1 MPSACPKNFRL
12 RLIAAGLTFPAAVAC
27 GQDAQLPEMTVLSGA
42 DKPVQQ
48 RTELGR
54 LTEYTPISGAVV
66 GEQELEHL
74 QLVNNLL
81 ELGKRVPGISLIRN
95 MRIPDGGKL
104 YTENRIDGM
113 RATTTNTSV
122 LDEVDQADIE
132 RIDVITGPAS
142 ALYGSGAFGGT
153 ISVYTRQPPR
163 DFKANVSQEA
173 GSWDFL
179 RSKGYVGGSFADGRV
194 GLILTG
200 STMDN
205 DGWRRNTAPGAQDA
219 AAEHKNG
226 VALRTLLRPTDST
239 KLTLGYSELS
249 YDFRWA
255 GPIPLTAAQAAR
267 LSNVSLNGTN
277 LRSVYHDND
286 WRQVTPGTYG
296 QYIDKYTTGTLRLQ
310 QLVGERGEFTLASA
324 RIVNDGIINGN
335 GGSGGAN
342 NVICDYS
349 GPLPTPAGRVRC
361 QTVNSGSGQIT
372 NTIKRTDAVTKTTLA
387 MYRHDFD
394 LAKTTAY
401 VGAEVIDIAT
411 DSTTWN
417 NAYSALQAQ
426 SGMWAQSTMTAT
438 GQGSLNKT
446 RETTPFVHVEFSPV
460 DRLRLHAGQRF
471 GKIGYDLDDRTAKN
485 GDVAMTRKGN
495 VLRLG
500 ATYELNRGHLLW
512 ANWGET
518 FNPQSTASMLNSLPV
533 GTPNNVIGRPLT
545 PERGLTKEIGV
556 RGRFANAGLHYDL
569 TWFDGRSDGF
579 ILTRNCSVAEQGIYN
594 GGALCTIYDAAGQIA
609 TKGLESMLTWNA
621 ASWLDLGAT
630 YTNSR
635 AWFADYRTTTYDY
648 TGKSYQSMPRHKLNL
663 RVGVKP
669 APGWLVEL
677 EGDYIS
683 RYYVDNTNDN
693 GTYKRPNLFS
703 LRASYR
709 SKGWSFWLHAINLT
723 DRKYST
729 RTMLSTVAGV
739 RDVLVAQAGQGNA
752 GSYTPRTF
760 RTGVSY
766 QF

>member
-1 MPSACPKNFRL
+1 MAS
-12 RLIAAGLTFPAAVAC
+12 
-27 GQDAQLPEMTVLSGA
+27 GQDAQLPELTISSGA

-48 RTELGR
+48 RTELGK
-54 LTEYTPISGAVV
+54 LTEFTPISGAVV
-66 GEQELEHL
+66 SQQELEHL
-74 QLVNNLL
+74 QLGNNLL

-163 DFKANVSQEA
+163 DFKANLSQEA
-173 GSWDFL
+173 GSWGFL

-194 GLILTG
+194 GFIFTG

-205 DGWRRNTAPGAQDA
+205 DGWRKNTAASARDA
-219 AAEHKNG
+219 ADEHKNG
-226 VALRTLLRPTDST
+226 VALRTLVRPTDST
-239 KLTLGYSELS
+239 KLTFGYSELK
-249 YDFRWA
+249 YDYRWA
-255 GPIPLTAAQAAR
+255 GPIPLNAAEAAKLR
-267 LSNVSLNGTN
+267 NVVLNGAN

-296 QYIDKYTTGTLRLQ
+296 QYIDEYRTASLRLQ
-310 QLVGERGEFTLASA
+310 QLVGERGEFTLAQT
-324 RIVNDGIINGN
+324 RITDDGINNGN

-361 QTVNSGSGQIT
+361 QTVNGSGQNT
-372 NTIKRTDAVTKTTLA
+372 NTIKQTDAVTKTTLA
-387 MYRHDFD
+387 MYRHEFD

-401 VGAEVIDIAT
+401 VGAEVIDVAT

-426 SGMWAQSTMTAT
+426 AGMWTKSTMTAT

-446 RETTPFVHVEFSPV
+446 RETTPFVHVEFSPL
-460 DRLRLHAGQRF
+460 DRLRLHIGQRF
-471 GKIGYDLDDRTAKN
+471 GKINYDLDDRTAN
-485 GDVAMTRKGN
+485 NRDVDMTRKGD
-495 VLRLG
+495 VLRSG
-500 ATYELNRGHLLW
+500 VTYELARNHIIWG
-512 ANWGET
+512 NWGET
-518 FNPQSTASMLNSLPV
+518 FNPQSTGSMLNSLPV
-533 GTPNNVIGRPLT
+533 GTPNNVIGRALQ
-545 PERGLTKEIGV
+545 PERGVTKEIGV
-556 RGRFANAGLHYDL
+556 RGRFAKFGLHYDL
-569 TWFDGRSDGF
+569 TWFDGLTDGF
-579 ILTRNCSVAEQGIYN
+579 IITRNCSIAEQGAYN
-594 GGALCTIYDAAGQIA
+594 GGALCTIYDAAGQVA

-677 EGDYIS
+677 EGDFIS
-683 RYYVDNTNDN
+683 KYYVDNTNDN

-709 SKGWSFWLHAINLT
+709 SKDWSFWLHAINLT

-729 RTMLSTVAGV
+729 RTMLSQVAGV
-739 RDVLVAQAGQGNA
+739 RDVLVAQAGQGNS
-752 GSYTPRTF
+752 GSYTPLTLRA
-760 RTGVSY
+760 GVSY